1 MMSFGDRQRNS
12 SNNDLAIATS
22 ALYLNT
28 YSVVYTIQL
37 STEQNN
43 MYICLVQEQTLM
55 YKNSCLFQQLIKVL
69 STSQ

>member
-1 MMSFGDRQRNS
+1 MKSFGDRHRNS
-12 SNNDLAIATS
+12 SNKDLAIATF

-28 YSVVYTIQL
+28 YSIVYTIQL

-43 MYICLVQEQTLM
+43 MYICSVQEQTLM